1 MLRNLPLLLLSVALS
16 ATRNVT
22 SKLTATA
29 SAERSQ
35 FYFSQ
40 AVLFFVA
47 TVLIVLTR
55 LRSFE
60 VSFQTVG
67 FGIIYSALLILS
79 QWMLTLALGLGNT
92 AVCSVVYSLGFI
104 IPTVSGCLF
113 WDEQFTLLQG
123 IGLMAALFAIML
135 TVKKGNGGISS
146 RKKFVSAIL
155 IATVASGGLGIMQK
169 VQQAS
174 SVKNQESVFLTV
186 AFTVAF
192 AVSLSAYLLTDRPN
206 KPHFKSAVA
215 PIMTGVCFGGANLCN
230 TLLAGRLP
238 SAVFF
243 PTQNILT
250 ILLSTVAGIIIFK
263 EKFTAKTVLILVLGV
278 LAVILFSL

>member
-1 MLRNLPLLLLSVALS
+1 MLNNLPLLFLSVALS

-29 SAERSQ
+29 SAERSL

-47 TVLIVLTR
+47 TMLIVLTR

-60 VSFQTVG
+60 VSFQTLG
-67 FGIIYSALLILS
+67 FGIIYGALLILS

-104 IPTVSGCLF
+104 IPTVSGCIL

-123 IGLMAALFAIML
+123 IGLISAVSAIII
-135 TVKKGNGGISS
+135 TVKKPSTDRFYGG
-146 RKKFVSAIL
+146 KFVLAIL
-155 IATVASGGLGIMQK
+155 TATVASGGLGIMQK
-169 VQQAS
+169 IQQAS
-174 SVKNQESVFLTV
+174 SVKNQDSMFLTV

-192 AVSLSAYLLTDRPN
+192 AVSLLAYFLTDKSN
-206 KPHFKSAVA
+206 KPTPKNAVA
-215 PIMTGVCFGGANLCN
+215 PAVTGICFGGANLCN

-263 EKFTAKTVLILVLGV
+263 EKLTAKAVLTLVLGV
-278 LAVILFSL
+278 LAVVLFSL